1 MGDSEVFE
9 PRSAGRALA
18 VVAFPVLAGVILM
31 LGVLA
36 VLQLSPITG
45 MIVFIACLL
54 LAGLPLLV
62 MAAVLRGSF
71 TLQADDLGLTL
82 TGVLGG
88 RVRLPWI
95 EQDAVGL
102 IPWRGITMLA
112 VRPVE
117 PLRKPPR
124 RSMTWDRDS
133 GLLMITGL
141 DNWSA
146 PRDEV
151 VDAVRRYAGVLWTE
165 RIDAVHPG

>member
-1 MGDSEVFE
+1 MRDSEVFE

-112 VRPVE
+112 VRRAVAE
-117 PLRKPPR
+117 AAPPQH
-124 RSMTWDRDS
+124 DL
-133 GLLMITGL
+133 G
-141 DNWSA
+141 
-146 PRDEV
+146 P
-151 VDAVRRYAGVLWTE
+151 
-165 RIDAVHPG
+165 